1 MSETGA
7 LPKGMRP
14 GDESLPPWRGK
25 LRAALERTWFQR
37 LIVALIAINAVV
49 LGLETSAEIYARFGA
64 VLSLLDRVILGVFVI
79 EILARILAY
88 GGRFFRDPWS
98 LFDFAVVAI
107 ALVPTSGPLA
117 ILRTLRV
124 LRVFRLISA
133 VPRMR
138 RVVEALLE
146 ALPGMGAIV
155 AIFCLIFYVGG
166 VIATKLFGAAF
177 PEWFGTLGHSLYTL
191 FQIMTLES
199 WSMGIVRPVLV
210 EFPYAWAF
218 FVPFIVITTF
228 SVLNL
233 FVAVIVSAMQS
244 RHNDELDEDNRAAH
258 AEREQLLEEVRC
270 VRAEIA
276 AMRAQL
282 GPAAKATEQT

>member
-1 MSETGA
+1 MSESGA
-7 LPKGMRP
+7 LPERP
-14 GDESLPPWRGK
+14 RAGDENLPPWRSH
-25 LRAALERTWFQR
+25 LRKALERAWFQR
-37 LIVALIAINAVV
+37 LIIGLIAVNAVV
-49 LGLETSAEIYARFGA
+49 LGLETSAEVTARFGPL
-64 VLSLLDRVILGVFVI
+64 LSFLDRLILGVFVI

-98 LFDFAVVAI
+98 LFDFVVVAI
-107 ALVPTSGPLA
+107 ALIPTSGPLA

-155 AIFCLIFYVGG
+155 ALFCLLFYVGG

-177 PEWFGTLGHSLYTL
+177 TEWFGTLGRSLYTL

-199 WSMGIVRPVLV
+199 WSMGIVRPVLA
-210 EFPYAWAF
+210 EYPYAWAF

-258 AEREQLLEEVRC
+258 AEREQLLEEVRG
-270 VRAEIA
+270 VRAELA
-276 AMRAQL
+276 AMRLQFETARP
-282 GPAAKATEQT
+282 PAKP

>member
-1 MSETGA
+1 MSETRV
-7 LPKGMRP
+7 LPEGVRAGGEQVP
-14 GDESLPPWRGK
+14 VWRGH
-25 LRAALERTWFQR
+25 LRAALERAWFQR

-49 LGLETSAEIYARFGA
+49 LGLETSAEAVARAGPLLTF
-64 VLSLLDRVILGVFVI
+64 LDRLILGVFVI

-88 GGRFFRDPWS
+88 GARFFRDPWG
-98 LFDFAVVAI
+98 LFDFIVVAI
-107 ALVPTSGPLA
+107 ALVPSSGPLA

-155 AIFCLIFYVGG
+155 ALLCLLFYVGA

-199 WSMGIVRPVLV
+199 WSMGIVRPVLA

-233 FVAVIVSAMQS
+233 FVAVIVSAMQA

-270 VRAEIA
+270 VRAELA
-276 AMRAQL
+276 AMRLHLEA
-282 GPAAKATEQT
+282 AAKQPEKT